1 MKNLIAL
8 TLLLGGKHTALR
20 TKSLPKT
27 PATYKPVKSEMY
39 HKGWIDFNKN
49 GVKDVYEDPSAPL
62 EARIENLLQQMT
74 LDEKTCQMVTLY
86 GYKRVLKDDLPTPRM
101 ERAAL
106 ERRYRRHRR
115 TPERL
120 PAMGLPPSDNAYVW
134 PASRHAWALNEVQR
148 FFVEDTRLGI
158 PVDFTNEGIR
168 GVESYRATNFPTQLG
183 LGHTWNR
190 ELIRQVG
197 LITGRE
203 ARMLGYTNVYAPIL
217 DVDATSA
224 GDATKKFTANLP
236 PRSRT
241 GHRNGARLA
250 AQPPVAATGKHFCRL
265 Q

>member
-8 TLLLGGKHTALR
+8 TLLLGGSTLLCAQKPA
-20 TKSLPKT
+20 KT

-39 HKGWIDFNKN
+39 RKGWIDFNKN

-120 PAMGLPPSDNAYVW
+120 PAMGA
-134 PASRHAWALNEVQR
+134 ASLGQCL
-148 FFVEDTRLGI
+148 RL
-158 PVDFTNEGIR
+158 
-168 GVESYRATNFPTQLG
+168 
-183 LGHTWNR
+183 
-190 ELIRQVG
+190 
-197 LITGRE
+197 
-203 ARMLGYTNVYAPIL
+203 
-217 DVDATSA
+217 
-224 GDATKKFTANLP
+224 
-236 PRSRT
+236 
-241 GHRNGARLA
+241 ARLA
-250 AQPPVAATGKHFCRL
+250 PRLGTERGATVLCGRYPSRYPP
-265 Q
+265 